1 MFLRLI
7 FFELILFV
15 FLYLFLKFFIDE
27 RYFGFSM
34 KVLVAVAILAIGTQT
49 AVLIFLSSAELLK
62 LPDYICYNVSSFS
75 NTVYK

>member
-15 FLYLFLKFFIDE
+15 FLYLFLKLFIDE

-34 KVLVAVAILAIGTQT
+34 KVLIAVALLLIGTQT
-49 AVLIFLSSAELLK
+49 AVLIFLSRA
-62 LPDYICYNVSSFS
+62 
-75 NTVYK
+75 

>member
-15 FLYLFLKFFIDE
+15 FLYLFFKFFIDE

-34 KVLVAVAILAIGTQT
+34 KVLIAVAILLIGTQT
-49 AVLIFLSSAELLK
+49 AVLIYLSRA
-62 LPDYICYNVSSFS
+62 
-75 NTVYK
+75 

>member
-15 FLYLFLKFFIDE
+15 FLYLFFKFFIDE

-34 KVLVAVAILAIGTQT
+34 KVLIAVAILLIGTQT
-49 AVLIFLSSAELLK
+49 AGLIFLSRA
-62 LPDYICYNVSSFS
+62 
-75 NTVYK
+75 

>member
-15 FLYLFLKFFIDE
+15 VLCLFFKFFIDK

-34 KVLVAVAILAIGTQT
+34 KVLIAVALLLIGTQT
-49 AVLIFLSSAELLK
+49 AVLIFLSSA
-62 LPDYICYNVSSFS
+62 
-75 NTVYK
+75 

>member
-15 FLYLFLKFFIDE
+15 FLYLFFKFFIDE

-34 KVLVAVAILAIGTQT
+34 KVLIAVAILLIGTQT
-49 AVLIFLSSAELLK
+49 AALIFLSRA
-62 LPDYICYNVSSFS
+62 
-75 NTVYK
+75 

>member
-15 FLYLFLKFFIDE
+15 FLYLFFKFFIDK

-34 KVLVAVAILAIGTQT
+34 KVLIAFAILLMGSQT
-49 AVLIFLSSAELLK
+49 AVLIFLSSA
-62 LPDYICYNVSSFS
+62 
-75 NTVYK
+75 

>member
-15 FLYLFLKFFIDE
+15 FLYLFFKFFIDE

-34 KVLVAVAILAIGTQT
+34 KVLIAVAIILIGTQT
-49 AVLIFLSSAELLK
+49 AVLTFLSGA
-62 LPDYICYNVSSFS
+62 
-75 NTVYK
+75 

>member
-15 FLYLFLKFFIDE
+15 FLYLFFKFFIDE

-34 KVLVAVAILAIGTQT
+34 KILIAVAILLISTQT
-49 AVLIFLSSAELLK
+49 AVLIFLSRA
-62 LPDYICYNVSSFS
+62 
-75 NTVYK
+75 

>member
-15 FLYLFLKFFIDE
+15 FLYLFFKFFIDE

-34 KVLVAVAILAIGTQT
+34 KVLIAVAMLLIGTQT
-49 AVLIFLSSAELLK
+49 AVLIFLSRA
-62 LPDYICYNVSSFS
+62 
-75 NTVYK
+75 

>member
-15 FLYLFLKFFIDE
+15 FLYLFFKFFIDE

-34 KVLVAVAILAIGTQT
+34 KVLIAVAILLIGTQT
-49 AVLIFLSSAELLK
+49 AVLIVLSEA
-62 LPDYICYNVSSFS
+62 
-75 NTVYK
+75 

>member
-15 FLYLFLKFFIDE
+15 FLYLFFKFFIDE

-34 KVLVAVAILAIGTQT
+34 KVLIAVAILLIGTQT
-49 AVLIFLSSAELLK
+49 AILIFLSRA
-62 LPDYICYNVSSFS
+62 
-75 NTVYK
+75 

>member
-15 FLYLFLKFFIDE
+15 FLYLFFKFFIDE

-34 KVLVAVAILAIGTQT
+34 KVLIAVALLLIGTQT
-49 AVLIFLSSAELLK
+49 AVLIYLSR
-62 LPDYICYNVSSFS
+62 
-75 NTVYK
+75 T

>member
-15 FLYLFLKFFIDE
+15 FLYLFFKFFIDK

-34 KVLVAVAILAIGTQT
+34 KVLKAVAILLIGSQT
-49 AVLIFLSSAELLK
+49 AVLIFLSSA
-62 LPDYICYNVSSFS
+62 
-75 NTVYK
+75 

>member
-15 FLYLFLKFFIDE
+15 FLYLFFKFFIDE

-34 KVLVAVAILAIGTQT
+34 KVLIAVAILLTGTQT
-49 AVLIFLSSAELLK
+49 AGLIFLSRA
-62 LPDYICYNVSSFS
+62 
-75 NTVYK
+75 

>member
-15 FLYLFLKFFIDE
+15 FLYLFFKFFINE

-34 KVLVAVAILAIGTQT
+34 KVLIAVAILLLGTQT
-49 AVLIFLSSAELLK
+49 AVLIFLSRA
-62 LPDYICYNVSSFS
+62 
-75 NTVYK
+75 

>member
-15 FLYLFLKFFIDE
+15 FLYLFFKFFINE

-34 KVLVAVAILAIGTQT
+34 KVLIAIAILLIGTQT
-49 AVLIFLSSAELLK
+49 AVLIFLSRA
-62 LPDYICYNVSSFS
+62 
-75 NTVYK
+75 

>member
-15 FLYLFLKFFIDE
+15 FLYLFFKFFINE

-34 KVLVAVAILAIGTQT
+34 KVLIAVAIFLIGTQT
-49 AVLIFLSSAELLK
+49 TILIFLSRA
-62 LPDYICYNVSSFS
+62 
-75 NTVYK
+75 

>member
-1 MFLRLI
+1 MFLRLL

-15 FLYLFLKFFIDE
+15 FLYLFFKFLVDK

-49 AVLIFLSSAELLK
+49 AVLIFLSSA
-62 LPDYICYNVSSFS
+62 
-75 NTVYK
+75 